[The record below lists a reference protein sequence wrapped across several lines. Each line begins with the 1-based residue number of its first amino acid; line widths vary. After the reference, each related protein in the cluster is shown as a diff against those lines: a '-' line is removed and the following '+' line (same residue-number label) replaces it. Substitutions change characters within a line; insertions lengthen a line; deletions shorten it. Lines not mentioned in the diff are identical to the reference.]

1 MKLVIIGGVAAGT
14 SAAAKARRNDETAEI
29 KIFDQD
35 EDMSYSVCGL
45 PYYIGTEVETREQL
59 VPRNAAFF
67 KKKYNVDVY
76 MGHQVVAIDPERKE
90 LTVKNLKSQEI
101 NEEHYDK
108 LILATGA
115 TVLTPEIPGIDK
127 ENVFCLRNVISADR
141 STPALKCWTVV
152 FALYRFLY
160 FIIVSYYSSYN
171 QKAPAL
177 FLQIKQELKKN
188 MKYFLTL
195 QPQEKQAQ
203 FEKDLHLPNHDPSVS
218 T

>member
-141 STPALKCWTVV
+141 IRDYVLSKKPKKAVV
-152 FALYRFLY
+152 VGSGIYW
-160 FIIVSYYSSYN
+160 S
-171 QKAPAL
+171 
-177 FLQIKQELKKN
+177 
-188 MKYFLTL
+188 
-195 QPQEKQAQ
+195 
-203 FEKDLHLPNHDPSVS
+203 
-218 T
+218 

>member
-59 VPRNAAFF
+59 VPRDAVFF

-76 MGHQVVAIDPERKE
+76 MGHQVVAIDSERKS

-101 NEEHYDK
+101 SEEHYDQ

-115 TVLTPEIPGIDK
+115 TVLTPEIPGVDK

-141 STPALKCWTVV
+141 IRDYVL
-152 FALYRFLY
+152 
-160 FIIVSYYSSYN
+160 
-171 QKAPAL
+171 
-177 FLQIKQELKKN
+177 
-188 MKYFLTL
+188 
-195 QPQEKQAQ
+195 
-203 FEKDLHLPNHDPSVS
+203 
-218 T
+218 